1 MSQYLDNFGDART
14 LVLPGRYLPRDLPR
28 PAGTKKA
35 KDVVAETYAH
45 HVSREMMR
53 VNSQLLPS
61 VERAVDKACF
71 NLRLR
76 REQVHAF
83 VTPKTDGINAFCF
96 SAFDEPVIVFGS
108 QIIELMTEEELC
120 FVAGHEL
127 GHFLLPEAHSHEEDK
142 KSPEGRLHSRAAELS
157 MDRIGTIA
165 CGDPKAACNASM
177 KLMCGLREPHL
188 RTDVS
193 AILAEARSSF
203 NGTFH
208 RHEEQSTHPPAP
220 NRLWSILQFSMSDAF
235 LCTQG
240 KSGGTPIAQIN
251 NTIGK
256 KMLEQ
261 VDGRTHKEIT
271 EPVRMAK
278 AWLYCLCR
286 SHGQEPDLRLLNE
299 VGPAVEPERLQK
311 AWDSLVGF
319 KDEQLREHA
328 HKRMTKAA
336 ENAFQRAPHTTRQFF
351 VFVSEESRFS
361 PIHHLLSL

>member
-1 MSQYLDNFGDART
+1 M
-14 LVLPGRYLPRDLPR
+14 
-28 PAGTKKA
+28 
-35 KDVVAETYAH
+35 
-45 HVSREMMR
+45 SREMMR

-61 VERAVDKACF
+61 VERAVAKACR
-71 NLRLR
+71 NLRMR

-83 VTPKTDGINAFCF
+83 VTPRTEGINAYCF
-96 SAFDEPVIVFGS
+96 NAFDEPVIVFGS
-108 QIIELMTEEELC
+108 LLIELMTEDELC

-127 GHFLLPEAHSHEEDK
+127 GHFLLPEAHAHEDDK

-157 MDRIGTIA
+157 MDRIGMIA

-177 KLMCGLREPHL
+177 KMMCGLREPHL

-193 AILAEARSSF
+193 AFLAEARNTF
-203 NGTFH
+203 DGTFH

-220 NRLWSILQFSMSDAF
+220 IRLWSILQFSMSDAF
-235 LCTQG
+235 LLTQN
-240 KSGGTPIAQIN
+240 KSGGTPIGQIN
-251 NTIGK
+251 DTIGK

-286 SHGQEPDLRLLNE
+286 SHGQSPDVRVLNE

-319 KDEQLREHA
+319 KDDQLREHA

-336 ENAFQRAPHTTRQFF
+336 ENAFQRAPHTTRQLFA
-351 VFVSEESRFS
+351 FVSENPHFASVR
-361 PIHHLLSL
+361 HLLSP